1 MSLSSLLLFFCA
13 HQVFAIPGIEIP
25 VGRRLYNGYK
35 ILRATPQN
43 QQQRGALLLLQEG
56 VDFWSDVGPETS
68 VVDIMVDPYHIE
80 RVQEYL
86 SVNGIDFKVMINDL
100 QKDIE
105 AENDVDILSNISDQ
119 NLPEKKRDKR
129 QNQNSGLFGLNLL
142 PFLKPHARPRRK
154 PQLSDQQ
161 SQRVPRV
168 IQNPSKSLSSSN
180 LISSTIPVPSPTAQT
195 SSFPSSNKPG
205 ASPCAPTGMNW
216 VQYQSFAT
224 ISAWLDCMAA
234 NFGHKMSLIHI
245 GKSTEGR
252 DLKVVKIGDGDT
264 NKAAVFIDGGIH
276 AREWVSPASVTY
288 LIHRM
293 VETEGEYDS
302 LLDRFNV
309 YILPVVNP
317 DGYEYSRNHDRMW
330 RKTRSRTGKKNLFG
344 NECHGVDPNRNFGYH
359 WGGYGASDDACKE
372 TYRGKHAFSE
382 PETLAMKNFLLS
394 EKADFKLYLTFH
406 SYGQYILYP
415 WGYDKLD
422 TRDFRDL
429 KRVGDITGNAL
440 KKLNG
445 VTYQI
450 GSAAKMLYPASGGSD
465 DWAKGGAGIKFSY
478 TVELPDTG
486 RHGFI
491 LPARHIKAVGFQAT
505 TVVKAMLT
513 EIGSYLP
520 K

>member
-1 MSLSSLLLFFCA
+1 MSPTSFILFFCA
-13 HQVFAIPGIEIP
+13 HNVLAIPGIEIP
-25 VGRRLYNGYK
+25 VGRRLYTGYK
-35 ILRATPQN
+35 ILRATPQTP
-43 QQQRGALLLLQEG
+43 QQRAALLVLEEG
-56 VDFWSDVGPETS
+56 VDFWTDVGPETS
-68 VVDIMVDPYHIE
+68 EVDMMVDPYHIG
-80 RVQEYL
+80 RVSEYL
-86 SVNGIDFKVMINDL
+86 SLNGIYFKVMIEDL
-100 QKDIE
+100 QKDIDS
-105 AENDVDILSNISDQ
+105 ENDVDILPDTSDQ
-119 NLPEKKRDKR
+119 NLPQKKRDKR
-129 QNQNSGLFGLNLL
+129 QNVAGLFGLNLL
-142 PFLKPHARPRRK
+142 PFLKPQTRPRRK
-154 PQLSDQQ
+154 PQSSDQT
-161 SQRVPRV
+161 SQRV
-168 IQNPSKSLSSSN
+168 IQNPSS
-180 LISSTIPVPSPTAQT
+180 IPVPSPTAQT
-195 SSFPSSNKPG
+195 SSFPLSNKPG

-216 VQYQSFAT
+216 AQYQSFAT
-224 ISAWLDCMAA
+224 ISSWLSCMAA

-252 DLKVVKIGDGDT
+252 DLKVVKIGNGDK

-293 VETEGEYDS
+293 VETEGEYNS

-330 RKTRSRTGKKNLFG
+330 RKTRSRTGKKNIFG

-372 TYRGKHAFSE
+372 TYRGPHAFSE

-422 TRDFRDL
+422 TRDYRDL
-429 KRVGDITGNAL
+429 KRVGDITGSAL

-445 VTYQI
+445 ATYQI

-478 TVELPDTG
+478 TIELPDTG